1 MVSGRA
7 FLFSPPFHPY
17 RLQMETPRIIE
28 SKQEGRDQG
37 TIVLAEQGDKSWQDI
52 VKIHL
57 PRDLKPL
64 RRGPHSMYEETKACA
79 GKVIYP
85 KYFYPGFLECQQW
98 FSSPDNTL
106 SLYFSFSGRKLFKRH
121 KDQAGKDSVTAFTE
135 TGFSLQYSLNWVL
148 YNQVF
153 MHMY

>member
-1 MVSGRA
+1 
-7 FLFSPPFHPY
+7 
-17 RLQMETPRIIE
+17 METPRIIE

-64 RRGPHSMYEETKACA
+64 RQGPHSMYEETKARA

-85 KYFYPGFLECQQW
+85 KYFYPGFLEGQQW
-98 FSSPDNTL
+98 FSSPDNTP
-106 SLYFSFSGRKLFKRH
+106 SL
-121 KDQAGKDSVTAFTE
+121 
-135 TGFSLQYSLNWVL
+135 
-148 YNQVF
+148 
-153 MHMY
+153 